1 MRNMKINITNS
12 YDEQNHLIFI
22 ENALDVAS
30 QTLSLEEHSVS
41 IVFVDNNTIHDMN
54 KTYRNKDYATDV
66 LTFVDGTDGYLG
78 DIIISI
84 DKAKEQALEY
94 NHSFQRELSFL
105 TIHGVLHCLGYDHQT
120 PEEETTMMDLTNQI
134 LNEANIKRV

>member
-1 MRNMKINITNS
+1 MKINITNS
-12 YDEQNHLIFI
+12 YDDVSYLSLI
-22 ENALDVAS
+22 EEALGVAS
-30 QTLSLEEHSVS
+30 QTLSLENKTVS
-41 IVFVDNNTIHDMN
+41 MVFVNNNTIHEMN

-66 LTFVDGTDGYLG
+66 LTFVDGTDDYLG

-84 DKAKEQALEY
+84 DKAKEQAQRY

-105 TIHGVLHCLGYDHQT
+105 SIHGVLHCLGYDHQT
-120 PEEETTMMDLTNQI
+120 PKEEAEMMDLTNQI

>member
-12 YDEQNHLIFI
+12 YDDSSYFDLI
-22 ENALDVAS
+22 EGVLKVAS
-30 QTLSLEEHSVS
+30 QTLSLEKQVVS

-54 KTYRNKDYATDV
+54 KTYRNKDDATDV
-66 LTFVDGTDGYLG
+66 LTFVDGTDDYLG

-84 DKAKEQALEY
+84 DKAKAQALEY

-105 TIHGVLHCLGYDHQT
+105 SIHGILHCLGYDHQT
-120 PEEETTMMDLTNQI
+120 PEEETVMMDLTNQI
-134 LNEANIKRV
+134 LNEAKIKRV

>member
-12 YDEQNHLIFI
+12 YDDASYLSLI
-22 ENALDVAS
+22 EAALNVAS
-30 QTLSLEEHSVS
+30 QTLSLENKLVS
-41 IVFVDNNTIHDMN
+41 IVFVNNTTIHDMN

-66 LTFVDGTDGYLG
+66 LTFVDGTDDHLG

-84 DKAKEQALEY
+84 DKAKEQAQRY

-105 TIHGVLHCLGYDHQT
+105 SIHGVLHCLGYDHQT
-120 PEEETTMMDLTNQI
+120 PEEEAKMMDLTNQI

>member
-1 MRNMKINITNS
+1 
-12 YDEQNHLIFI
+12 LG
-22 ENALDVAS
+22 VAS
-30 QTLSLEEHSVS
+30 QTLSLENKTVS
-41 IVFVDNNTIHDMN
+41 MVFVNNNTIHEMN

-66 LTFVDGTDGYLG
+66 LTFVDGTDDYLG

-84 DKAKEQALEY
+84 DKAKEQAQRY

-105 TIHGVLHCLGYDHQT
+105 SIHGVLHCLGYDHQT
-120 PEEETTMMDLTNQI
+120 PKEEAEMMDLTNQI